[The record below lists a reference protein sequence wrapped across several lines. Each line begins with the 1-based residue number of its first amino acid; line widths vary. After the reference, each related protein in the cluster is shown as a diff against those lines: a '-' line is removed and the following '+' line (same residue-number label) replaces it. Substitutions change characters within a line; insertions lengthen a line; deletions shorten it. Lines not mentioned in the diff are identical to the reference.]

1 MEEFIDMRRTR
12 SLEATRRR
20 GILSIIIIT
29 LLLQPFSA
37 AQSRS
42 FFGRVVSVSD
52 GDTLT
57 VLDRAYREH
66 KIRLIGIDAPE
77 GGQDFGQASRMNLA
91 RMIFGREVLVIVMA
105 TDKYDRALAK
115 VFVDETDVNTEQVRA
130 GMAWFYRAFERD
142 IPPPER
148 QLLDNLERDARAEK
162 RGLWQHR
169 NPMPPWEFRER
180 KRGENAPAAV
190 PSSIW
195 IIGNRNSGIYHRS
208 DCPDFNRVSERNRV
222 PFRTED
228 EAKKAGYKKARNC
241 P

>member
-1 MEEFIDMRRTR
+1 MEEKTDMQRIR

-20 GILSIIIIT
+20 GILSIIIVT
-29 LLLQPFSA
+29 LLLQSISA
-37 AQSRS
+37 AQIRS
-42 FFGRVVSVSD
+42 FYGRVVGVSD

-57 VLDRAYREH
+57 VIDREYREH

-77 GGQDFGQASRMNLA
+77 AGQDFGQASRKNLA
-91 RMIFGREVLVIVMA
+91 GMVFGREVLVLKMA

-115 VFVDETDVNTEQVRA
+115 VIVDETDVNSQQVRD

-148 QLLDNLERDARAEK
+148 QLLDNLERDARAER
-162 RGLWQHR
+162 RGLWQYR
-169 NPMPPWEFRER
+169 NPTPPWEFRER
-180 KRGENAPAAV
+180 KRGENAPQAV
-190 PSSIW
+190 PSGVR

-228 EAKKAGYKKARNC
+228 EAKNAGYRKARNC